1 MRYNASRGQ
10 NEDCIRITLV
20 RNYKVTS
27 YIWLEHHRHAEQS
40 WNDVYRL
47 NSKHKPTK
55 ICTACKQTVHQLLL
69 LVHLVPSNIS
79 KTQTQT
85 LTFKDDRDSMLNIW
99 IKDHSI
105 QKVTVRTHID
115 THRHTQTSERFLY
128 LDH

>member
-47 NSKHKPTK
+47 DSKHKPTK
-55 ICTACKQTVHQLLL
+55 ICTACKQIVHQLLP
-69 LVHLVPSNIS
+69 LVHLVPSN
-79 KTQTQT
+79 
-85 LTFKDDRDSMLNIW
+85 NI
-99 IKDHSI
+99 
-105 QKVTVRTHID
+105 
-115 THRHTQTSERFLY
+115 
-128 LDH
+128 